1 MGLEP
6 GWCLIRGASS
16 GFGAAAARAF
26 ARAGLDVVGV
36 HLDRRAT
43 LAQAAAVRADVEAA
57 GRRALFFNVN
67 AADAERRAEVVAA
80 LAQARGAGP
89 GVRVLLHSLAFGT
102 LRPLVGKDAGQVV
115 SSAQMAMTLE
125 VMATSLVDWTQAL
138 VAAELLERGARV
150 FAMTSEGSSRAWPSY
165 GPVSVAKAAL
175 EAAVRQLAVEL
186 APLETTVN
194 AIQAGVTDT
203 PAVRKIPG
211 YERML
216 ELSRARNPRGRLTR
230 PEDVA
235 GALVALADA
244 GCGWLTGN
252 VIRVD
257 GGEAIAG

>member
-6 GWCLIRGASS
+6 GWCLILGASS